1 MFFITMIAAEIITAI
16 RQHNELIDI
25 FIYIIILSMVMV
37 IGVFEWMRFVKN
49 MCVMNLFDKRRAYDA
64 FQNMIAPGSFVTT
77 DSFVGRIKKSAGTHK
92 AIHRWRAEC
101 IDIKAI
107 RHAAIWLY
115 LQHLPPQ
122 PFYIIDKHLL
132 LAFGVALGAVQNYHV
147 FLIAARLLDCI
158 HRYGYIGICRILSVP
173 VIHIQLQILIR
184 VHIPVTVHIIS
195 LSSGYANG
203 VIRRIQ
209 CGNNIGVICTLSC
222 AG

>member
-1 MFFITMIAAEIITAI
+1 MRTTEILTAI

-25 FIYIIILSMVMV
+25 FIYIIILSIVMV
-37 IGVFEWMRFVKN
+37 SVGVEFVWTRFVKN

-64 FQNMIAPGSFVTT
+64 FQNMIAPHSFGTR
-77 DSFVGRIKKSAGTHK
+77 DSIFGRIKKSAVTHK

-115 LQHLPPQ
+115 LQYLPPQ
-122 PFYIIDKHLL
+122 PFYIIDKQLL